1 MFDQMSR
8 FVSRFRELEQQE
20 YTQTREEERQ
30 WNLLKIKLAAPQ
42 VEEQHQ
48 TINRKCI
55 AVTSLYEQAGASFVA
70 GNVAYSLASQGIPV
84 TLCEMPGSA
93 SYYYFSLDF
102 ERRAKTSMKHS
113 SAAVLLMQDNYLRI
127 QIKPP
132 YLHHPTPQ
140 IDIADWL
147 LRTNKESSVVVIDLS
162 SRWREAE
169 ATRILD
175 FADEIWVI
183 FDTDFARLTRLFL
196 MESAPPWWNLAGH
209 KMMWVA
215 NKWNDRLSRS
225 GMKKKVEGTL
235 SLWNTE
241 ANCAT
246 IHAVLPQFDGEKIS
260 FAQAKGSLLL
270 ERYPEEETCFQPLV
284 NACKGRML

>member
-30 WNLLKIKLAAPQ
+30 WNQLKIKLAAPQ
-42 VEEQHQ
+42 AEEQHQ
-48 TINRKCI
+48 SISRKCI

-102 ERRAKTSMKHS
+102 ERRAKTSTNHS
-113 SAAVLLMQDNYLRI
+113 STSVLLMQDNYLRI

-147 LRTNKESSVVVIDLS
+147 LRINKESSVVVIDLS
-162 SRWREAE
+162 SSWREAE

-196 MESAPPWWNLAGH
+196 MESAPTWWNLAGP
-209 KMMWVA
+209 KMKWVA
-215 NKWNDRLSRS
+215 NKWNDCLSRS

-241 ANCAT
+241 ANSAT

-260 FAQAKGSLLL
+260 LAQAKGSLLL
-270 ERYPEEETCFQPLV
+270 ERYPEEETYFHPLV

>member
-8 FVSRFRELEQQE
+8 FVSRFRELEQQG

-30 WNLLKIKLAAPQ
+30 WNLLKSKLAAPQ
-42 VEEQHQ
+42 AEEQHQ
-48 TINRKCI
+48 AMSRKCI

-84 TLCEMPGSA
+84 TLCEIPGST

-102 ERRAKTSMKHS
+102 ERRAKASMNHS
-113 SAAVLLMQDNYLRI
+113 SASVLLMQNNFLRI
-127 QIKPP
+127 QINPP
-132 YLHHPTPQ
+132 YLHHPTSHT
-140 IDIADWL
+140 DIADWL

-175 FADEIWVI
+175 FADEIWMI

-196 MESAPPWWNLAGH
+196 TESAPPWWNHAST
-209 KMMWVA
+209 KMTWVA
-215 NKWNDRLSRS
+215 NKWNDRLARS

-235 SLWNTE
+235 TLWNTE
-241 ANCAT
+241 SNSAT
-246 IHAVLPQFDGEKIS
+246 IDAVLPQFDGEKIS
-260 FAQAKGSLLL
+260 MAQAKGSLLL
-270 ERYPEEETCFQPLV
+270 ERYPEEESYFYPLV